1 MEVLVIVTD
10 RHLAISTVL
19 VIIVIIIISSSSL
32 LLLPGF
38 FIKQTWNKELK
49 ASALLGTTEIQV
61 RVTGRRKQKEEMQG
75 CLINLAT

>member
-38 FIKQTWNKELK
+38 FIKQT
-49 ASALLGTTEIQV
+49 
-61 RVTGRRKQKEEMQG
+61 
-75 CLINLAT
+75 